1 VGDMMEDEVG
11 DKGAHKLGDKDIRRQ
26 SRGYKGIKK
35 RRTKSET
42 IGGQSGAKRGANRR
56 TRGDTHWNGRRHR
69 SPRQVGKQGEDK
81 VRDKAGDTAETM
93 WETSWKA

>member
-1 VGDMMEDEVG
+1 MRQRGEAGDKAGKRRSKVRDKVGDMMEDEVG

-56 TRGDTHWNGRRHR
+56 TLEW
-69 SPRQVGKQGEDK
+69 
-81 VRDKAGDTAETM
+81 
-93 WETSWKA
+93 